1 MLMLP
6 WPPSVLNPNC
16 KSHWSQKAK
25 AAKIYHKQC
34 YALANKSNLIAGEG
48 NNKFI
53 VIFYPPDKRKRDDDN
68 MIGAFKHGRDG
79 VAKALGVD
87 DNRFQLVFSVGRVV
101 KGGAVGVSLGPL

>member
-25 AAKIYHKQC
+25 AARIYRNQC
-34 YALANKSNLIAGEG
+34 YALANRSTLIASEKG
-48 NNKFI
+48 NRFI

-87 DNRFQLVFSVGRVV
+87 DNTFRLVFSVGKAV
-101 KGGAVGVSLGPL
+101 KGGAVSVSLEPL